1 MSAPEVHRGSG
12 RAGLEGPPADG
23 EAARRRAL
31 PEALVVWVVATL
43 LCSALWQLR
52 GAWSFIHSNL
62 HALIAAVFLYLP
74 TFLLLRRREDFA
86 RYGLTTRPLG
96 RGLLTFVVASLTV
109 FPAFALGLY
118 GYYQVV
124 CAMARARYPLPVQLR
139 VICGR
144 FVGSWR
150 RARWRLPPKFSQ
162 MVLAQLVVVGLPEE
176 YFFRGYLQTRLED
189 RWPSRRRLLGA
200 RVGPALLLASLLFAL
215 GHLLVDFNP
224 LRLAVFFPA
233 LLFGWMRQSTGSI
246 LAGLLFHAASNLV
259 SELLHTVLF

>member
-1 MSAPEVHRGSG
+1 VSASELHTGGEPSG
-12 RAGLEGPPADG
+12 PDGPPSGAG
-23 EAARRRAL
+23 AAGRRAL
-31 PEALVVWVVATL
+31 REALVLWAVATL

-52 GAWSFIHSNL
+52 GAWSFVHSNL

-74 TFLLLRRREDFA
+74 TLLLLRRREDFA
-86 RYGLTTRPLG
+86 RYGLTITPLG
-96 RGLLTFVVASLTV
+96 RGLLTFGIASLIV

-118 GYYQVV
+118 GYYQVI
-124 CAMARARYPLPVQLR
+124 CAMARARYPLPAQLR
-139 VICGR
+139 ALCGR

-150 RARWRLPPKFSQ
+150 RARWRLPPSFSQ

-200 RVGPALLLASLLFAL
+200 AVGPGLLLASLLFAL